1 MAGWMR
7 PPATWFVKTMRP
19 LSSTVRTNNF
29 SDLQNDH
36 FDVLVIGG
44 GVTGAGVALDAVA
57 RGYKV
62 ALIEKKDFASGTS
75 SKSTKL
81 VHGGI
86 RYLPEF
92 DFALVHE
99 ALVERGL
106 LLQNAPYLVQPV
118 EFVLPIYKGD
128 RHPVGM
134 PFTTPGGI
142 GLSQLLNIGL
152 SLYDI
157 MAGRRNIRWHRHIS
171 RDQVM
176 ELAPALVTDGL
187 KEGFIYYD
195 AQTNDVR
202 LTLAL
207 IRTAAQY
214 GATITNYAEAV
225 SFLEEKGKVT
235 GVTVRD
241 RFSNQEAVV
250 RARHVVNATGIYAE
264 QVEEL
269 TGTVPQIQVEPSKG
283 VHLVLSR
290 EDLKLGDAAIVLPET
305 EDKRILF
312 IVPWGSR
319 AIYGTTDTGAGDL
332 DHPIVTHEEIAYLL
346 KYLNRYLNLHLTE
359 QDIVSTYAGYR
370 PLVKPRDTNA
380 PTAKLSRTHAV
391 LQSSSGIVSIV
402 GGKLTTYRRMA
413 QDTVDVLSRRDNTK
427 PVHPTQSLPLQGSA
441 GWGKAQGEIAR
452 RGAALGLTPEIVH
465 HMSRSYGSVAH
476 TVFDLI
482 EQDAALAEPLIADLP
497 YVKAEV
503 VYACRHEMAMT
514 PEDILSRRTSITLE
528 DRQRGR
534 GVVGEVAAVMAQEL
548 GWSLTQQE
556 ALTNDYLS
564 EVQRQ
569 IAAEKRLEQPGVLEE
584 GMVSPSPQQM

>member
-7 PPATWFVKTMRP
+7 PPAAWFVKTMRP

-29 SDLQNDH
+29 SDLQHNH

-92 DFALVHE
+92 DFSLVHE

-134 PFTTPGGI
+134 PFTTPGGV

-171 RDQVM
+171 RDKVM

-195 AQTNDVR
+195 AQTNDAR

-214 GATITNYAEAV
+214 GATITNYTEAV
-225 SFLEEKGKVT
+225 SFLEEKGRVT

-241 RFSNQEAVV
+241 RFSNQEVVV
-250 RARHVVNATGIYAE
+250 RARHVVTATATARANAACYNQGASLGPYA
-264 QVEEL
+264 
-269 TGTVPQIQVEPSKG
+269 
-283 VHLVLSR
+283 LSR
-290 EDLKLGDAAIVLPET
+290 NVYLLPSHAPWLT
-305 EDKRILF
+305 TTSLCHSVNVKFSQLTAPIQMQVCF
-312 IVPWGSR
+312 I
-319 AIYGTTDTGAGDL
+319 TDTQNCNAWTNITATNQWYQL
-332 DHPIVTHEEIAYLL
+332 IA
-346 KYLNRYLNLHLTE
+346 
-359 QDIVSTYAGYR
+359 
-370 PLVKPRDTNA
+370 NA
-380 PTAKLSRTHAV
+380 PEKVSYRF
-391 LQSSSGIVSIV
+391 GIKS
-402 GGKLTTYRRMA
+402 A
-413 QDTVDVLSRRDNTK
+413 QNSTIQFTL
-427 PVHPTQSLPLQGSA
+427 A
-441 GWGKAQGEIAR
+441 G
-452 RGAALGLTPEIVH
+452 
-465 HMSRSYGSVAH
+465 
-476 TVFDLI
+476 
-482 EQDAALAEPLIADLP
+482 
-497 YVKAEV
+497 
-503 VYACRHEMAMT
+503 
-514 PEDILSRRTSITLE
+514 
-528 DRQRGR
+528 
-534 GVVGEVAAVMAQEL
+534 
-548 GWSLTQQE
+548 
-556 ALTNDYLS
+556 
-564 EVQRQ
+564 
-569 IAAEKRLEQPGVLEE
+569 
-584 GMVSPSPQQM
+584 

>member
-1 MAGWMR
+1 
-7 PPATWFVKTMRP
+7 MRP
-19 LSSTVRTNNF
+19 LSSIVRTNNL
-29 SDLQNDH
+29 SDLSNDH

-106 LLQNAPYLVQPV
+106 LLQNAPYLVQPL

-152 SLYDI
+152 FLYDI
-157 MAGRRNIRWHRHIS
+157 MAGRRNIRWHRHLS
-171 RDQVM
+171 RDKVI
-176 ELAPALVTDGL
+176 ELAPALVTEGL
-187 KEGFIYYD
+187 KEGFTYYD
-195 AQTNDVR
+195 AQTNDAR

-207 IRTAAQY
+207 IRTAAQH
-214 GATITNYAEAV
+214 GATITNYTEAI
-225 SFLEEKGKVT
+225 SFIEDKGKIS

-241 RFSNQEAVV
+241 VFSGQEVV
-250 RARHVVNATGIYAE
+250 VQARHVVNATGVYAE
-264 QVEEL
+264 RIEEL
-269 TGTVPQIQVEPSKG
+269 TGVEPQVQIEPSKG

-290 EDLKLGDAAIVLPET
+290 EDLKLGNSAIVLPET

-319 AIYGTTDTGAGDL
+319 AIFGTTDTGTGDL
-332 DHPIVTHEEIAYLL
+332 DHPRVTHEEIAYLL
-346 KYLNRYLNLHLTE
+346 KYLNRYLNLNLTE
-359 QDIVSTYAGYR
+359 KDIVSTYAGYR
-370 PLVKPRDTNA
+370 PLVKPRNTNA

-391 LQSSSGIVSIV
+391 LQSSSGIVSVV
-402 GGKLTTYRRMA
+402 GGKMTTYRRMA
-413 QDTVDVLSRRDNTK
+413 QDTVDLLSRQDGTK
-427 PVHPTQSLPLQGSA
+427 SVHPTQSLPLQGSA
-441 GWGKAQGEIAR
+441 GWGRVQKEIER
-452 RGAALGLTPEIVH
+452 RGITLGLTPEIIKH
-465 HMSRSYGSVAH
+465 LGRCYGSVAH
-476 TVFDLI
+476 TVLDLI
-482 EQDAALAEPLIADLP
+482 EQDASLAKPLIDGLP
-497 YVKAEV
+497 YVKAEIL
-503 VYACRHEMAMT
+503 YACRHEMAMT
-514 PEDILSRRTSITLE
+514 PEDVLSRRTSITLE
-528 DRQRGR
+528 DRQRGC
-534 GVVGEVAAVMAQEL
+534 GVVGEVASIMAQEL
-548 GWSLTQQE
+548 GWSLAQQQS
-556 ALTNDYLS
+556 LTNDYLS
-564 EVQRQ
+564 EIQRQ
-569 IAAEKRLEQPGVLEE
+569 TAAEKPGADYQDGYHAE
-584 GMVSPSPQQM
+584 GMVMPPSNSAL